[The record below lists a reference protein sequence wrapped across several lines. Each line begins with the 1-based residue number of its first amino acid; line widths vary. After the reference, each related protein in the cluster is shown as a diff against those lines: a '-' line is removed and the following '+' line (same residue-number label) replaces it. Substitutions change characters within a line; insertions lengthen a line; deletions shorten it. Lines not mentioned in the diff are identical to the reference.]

1 MKTSEGRLGRIF
13 FIRLEDGDRLPDC
26 IEHFAAE
33 NNTSTGHVIFVGGIG
48 GGQIVVGP
56 RDSDFMPPEPMLL
69 PVDGAHEVLGVGTL
83 ASDEDGKPVLHMHAA
98 MGRSGNTMTGCI
110 RPGVD
115 AWLIGEAII
124 YEILDTTASRK
135 LDEKSGFKLL
145 DIN

>member
-1 MKTSEGRLGRIF
+1 MKASEGRLGRIF

-26 IEHFAAE
+26 IEQFAVE
-33 NNTSTGHVIFVGGIG
+33 NNISAGHVIFVGGIG

-56 RDSDFMPPEPMLL
+56 RDSNSMPPEAMLL

-83 ASDEDGKPVLHMHAA
+83 ASDENGNRILHMHAA

-115 AWLIGEAII
+115 AWLVGEAII
-124 YEILDTTASRK
+124 YEILDTSASRK

>member
-13 FIRLEDGDRLPDC
+13 FVRLEDGDRLPDC

-33 NNTSTGHVIFVGGIG
+33 NKISAGQVIFVGGIG

-56 RDSDFMPPEPMLL
+56 RDSSSMPPEPMLL

-83 ASDEDGKPVLHMHAA
+83 AADKDGKPILHMHAA
-98 MGRSGNTMTGCI
+98 MGRSGNTITGCI

-115 AWLIGEAII
+115 TWLIGEAII
-124 YEILDTTASRK
+124 YEILGTSASRK
-135 LDEKSGFKLL
+135 LDDKSGFKLL
-145 DIN
+145 NIN

>member
-13 FIRLEDGDRLPDC
+13 FIRLEDGDKLPDC
-26 IEHFAAE
+26 IERFAAD
-33 NNTSTGHVIFVGGIG
+33 NNISAGHVIFVGGIG
-48 GGQIVVGP
+48 GGQVVVGP
-56 RDSDFMPPEPMLL
+56 RDSNSMPPEPMLL

-83 ASDEDGKPVLHMHAA
+83 ASDENGNPVLHMHAA
-98 MGRSGNTMTGCI
+98 MGRSGNTITGCI
-110 RPGVD
+110 RPGVN

-124 YEILDTTASRK
+124 YEILDTSASRK

>member
-1 MKTSEGRLGRIF
+1 MKTSEGKLGRIF

-26 IEHFAAE
+26 IEHFAAK
-33 NNTSTGHVIFVGGIG
+33 NNISTGHVIFVGGIG

-56 RDSDFMPPEPMLL
+56 RDSNSMPPEPMLL

-83 ASDEDGKPVLHMHAA
+83 AADENGNPILHMHAA

-124 YEILDTTASRK
+124 YEILDTSVSRK

-145 DIN
+145 DVS